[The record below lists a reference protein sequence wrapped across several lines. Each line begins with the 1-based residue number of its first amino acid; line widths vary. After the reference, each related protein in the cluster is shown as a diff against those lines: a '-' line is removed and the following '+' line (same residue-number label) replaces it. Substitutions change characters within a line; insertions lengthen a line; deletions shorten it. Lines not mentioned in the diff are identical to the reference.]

1 MATQPTGVFDEV
13 DLTVAPM
20 AIEDVEKRLSALH
33 ELDKVRTL
41 YITTTTTNLLFT
53 TLFCAY

>member
-33 ELDKVRTL
+33 ELDKVRNRHHRL
-41 YITTTTTNLLFT
+41 QYHVYNFILD
-53 TLFCAY
+53 

>member
-1 MATQPTGVFDEV
+1 MAQPTGVFDEV

-33 ELDKVRTL
+33 ELDKVG
-41 YITTTTTNLLFT
+41 N
-53 TLFCAY
+53 